1 MQLLRI
7 LITNVGFGT
16 VVGLA
21 HWAPWLQGFLF
32 WASFF
37 DSETRSW
44 AVAQWV
50 EALGPFQSFAV
61 LWCTDLYK
69 TPSPAQ
75 VSDNGC
81 KSDGLSSGVHWP
93 PRIDAFHLQINRKII
108 IFLITCRRFNYFT
121 FRLMYFLKLICTTL
135 MLVKSE
141 TQNEFGYLPPFLNEN
156 YSSYMKPSKLQ
167 QQLVVQC
174 VSAT

>member
-16 VVGLA
+16 VVVGLA
-21 HWAPWLQGFLF
+21 HWAPWLQGSLF
-32 WASFF
+32 WASCV

-50 EALGPFQSFAV
+50 EALGPFQSSVV
-61 LWCTDLYK
+61 LWCTDSCK

-81 KSDGLSSGVHWP
+81 KSDGLSSGVHWL

-108 IFLITCRRFNYFT
+108 IFLITCRRFSYFT
-121 FRLMYFLKLICTTL
+121 YSLMYFLELI
-135 MLVKSE
+135 
-141 TQNEFGYLPPFLNEN
+141 
-156 YSSYMKPSKLQ
+156 
-167 QQLVVQC
+167 
-174 VSAT
+174 SATAYFSLCFMNLEVWNPTWVPLFTPFPK